1 VDSRADEAISLLEE
15 ALEAAG
21 ALTAHPEPGD
31 ASADLVL
38 VLGTTRVAVQVKR
51 WAVFPEHAVRANPA
65 FRQQEDPSAVRI
77 VVADRIGKE
86 ARQALQEVGWGWLDL
101 RGTLHVQGPGILVHA
116 QVPSAWE
123 RPGPRDPLAAPAGLA
138 VACAMLSS
146 PADEHTVR
154 GLARRLSRSPSTV
167 SEVLKALKD
176 DSLVEG
182 ATNRPTSE
190 LFWSVVDVWSG
201 KRVSLAGGPEP
212 GKGPVNEALQLGFD
226 DVEGTVGW
234 ALTDTLAAAVYGA
247 PVAARADQPADYFV
261 PTDALLRRARTLLG
275 IASTPGEVRATVRV
289 APVPE
294 VCERRVD
301 AAGWSLEERPL
312 AAPLFVALDLAQDV
326 GRGREILNAWNP
338 PEGWARVW

>member
-21 ALTAHPEPGD
+21 ALTARPGPGD
-31 ASADLVL
+31 PSADLVL

-65 FRQQEDPSAVRI
+65 FRQQEDPSVVRV

-86 ARQALQEVGWGWLDL
+86 ARKTLQEVGWGWLDL

-116 QVPSAWE
+116 QVPSARE
-123 RPGPRDPLAAPAGLA
+123 RPGPRNPLAAPAGLA

-146 PADEHTVR
+146 PTDEHTVR

-190 LFWSVVDVWSG
+190 LFWSVADVWPG
-201 KRVSLAGGPEP
+201 KRVSLAGAPEP
-212 GKGPVNEALQLGFD
+212 GRGPVNEALQLGFD

-261 PTDALLRRARTLLG
+261 PTDALHRRARTLLG

-301 AAGWSLEERPL
+301 AARWSLGERPL

-326 GRGREILNAWNP
+326 GRGREILNTWDP